1 MIIYENG
8 KIIAISKELLNLL
21 NVSLEEI
28 SHIIN
33 KIKLETALLN
43 KNEIE
48 ILNYK
53 FNVKKEELL
62 TLKNLDVYILKITE
76 TIQTLKITETSPNTT
91 ETSLSMEDNLLKIS
105 PKETYQ
111 EPVCENKQSIEKDLV
126 QISSKEE
133 ISPAA
138 EQIPELNIPEEKP
151 IELNFEDNISE
162 CEKILEKKDKI
173 KEIINK
179 ELETAI
185 KELEIDKDLANEL
198 LEDLLTQIKNKKEEL
213 LKALDNKDY
222 EKLHK
227 IAHYLKGASLNLR
240 LSNLAFIFKT
250 IDEEAKNK
258 TDINKIKNI
267 IDKLYIYI
275 SPLIDNNI
283 TITKEQH
290 TKKEISIDPKIKNF
304 VINTIRYYLETQDEK
319 KFQQDKKHIEKLLN
333 VKIDSLNELEKIL
346 KEN

>member
-76 TIQTLKITETSPNTT
+76 TIQTLKITEISPNTT

-105 PKETYQ
+105 PKKTYQ

-126 QISSKEE
+126 QISTKEE

-162 CEKILEKKDKI
+162 CEKIFEQKNRINEII
-173 KEIINK
+173 KEELSIATK
-179 ELETAI
+179 ELG
-185 KELEIDKDLANEL
+185 IDENLANEL
-198 LEDLLTQIKNKKEEL
+198 FEDLLNQIINKKEAL
-213 LKALDNKDY
+213 FKAIENKDY
-222 EKLHK
+222 ESIHK
-227 IAHYLKGASLNLR
+227 IAHFLKGASLNLR

-250 IDEEAKNK
+250 IDEESKNK
-258 TDINKIKNI
+258 TDIDVIKDI
-267 IDKLYIYI
+267 AVKLYDYI
-275 SPLIDNNI
+275 APLIN
-283 TITKEQH
+283 
-290 TKKEISIDPKIKNF
+290 KEIKSNKEIIIEPKIKNF

-319 KFQQDKKHIEKLLN
+319 KFHQDKKHIEKLLN
-333 VKIDSLNELEKIL
+333 IKIDSLNELEKIL
-346 KEN
+346 KES